1 MKILVA
7 LVTVISLSA
16 VSLSAAPALA
26 GDSQISK
33 HSLARMGLQGM
44 TTMSDADG
52 MSIRGQAILVAFDH
66 TFISNHNQV
75 DVVAS
80 ASGVTSGFIGVGVT
94 SSFTTSK
101 DFLVTGGM
109 VTVSAH

>member
-7 LVTVISLSA
+7 LITLVSLSA
-16 VSLSAAPALA
+16 VPALA
-26 GDSQISK
+26 GEGRISN

-80 ASGVTSGFIGVGVT
+80 ASGVTSGFIGVAVT

-109 VTVSAH
+109 VAVSAH

>member
-7 LVTVISLSA
+7 LVTV

-26 GDSQISK
+26 GDSQIPNR
-33 HSLARMGLQGM
+33 SLARMGLQGM

-52 MSIRGQAILVAFDH
+52 MSIRGQAILVVTAH
-66 TFISNHNQV
+66 TFIPNHNKV

-80 ASGVTSGFIGVGVT
+80 ATGVTSGFISVAVT
-94 SSFTTSK
+94 SSFTTSRN
-101 DFLVTGGM
+101 FLVTGGFA
-109 VTVSAH
+109 TASAH